1 MITLYSVA
9 GHSWL
14 YHPVDPG
21 HSALVG
27 LESMPGGDLLVL
39 ERRFA
44 SVFRPVIFSLRR
56 MRLDPQ
62 AISGDA
68 PITDIAHFD
77 SSRGW
82 AIDNFEAVARH
93 EGSRYFMV
101 SDDNE
106 SALQKTLLMYFEIS
120 DVTAPSPA
128 VDRPVKPATD
138 HRDLIHR
145 SRTLKIVVLHPPVSA
160 LTNAAS
166 VPRGYTAAC
175 GSRVDGK
182 SGRPS
187 PARWRRATP
196 AGRRHTSRSRRPPP
210 RAIAGSRS

>member
-14 YHPVDPG
+14 YHPVDPE

-56 MRLDPQ
+56 MHLDPQ
-62 AISGDA
+62 VISGDA
-68 PITDIAHFD
+68 SITDIAHFD

-82 AIDNFEAVARH
+82 AIDNFEAVAQH

-128 VDRPVKPATD
+128 ADRPPGETSD
-138 HRDLIHR
+138 
-145 SRTLKIVVLHPPVSA
+145 
-160 LTNAAS
+160 
-166 VPRGYTAAC
+166 
-175 GSRVDGK
+175 GS
-182 SGRPS
+182 S
-187 PARWRRATP
+187 
-196 AGRRHTSRSRRPPP
+196 
-210 RAIAGSRS
+210 